1 MKNKEFDRLLTS
13 AKLQLDELSKMVKE
27 TIKAEEKMIDKVVTP
42 AVVIPHPAPRAPV
55 YITWQ
60 PRN

>member
-1 MKNKEFDRLLTS
+1 MKDKEFDRLLSS

-27 TIKAEEKMIDKVVTP
+27 TINAEEKMIDKVVTP
-42 AVVIPHPAPRAPV
+42 AVSIPPPAQRAPV

-60 PRN
+60 PRG